1 MPREF
6 RPPTAAEIA
15 DVQRHGPIMNPVD
28 RFVHLPEETRK
39 WLEQLRPE
47 DLKDLDEARRFH
59 HDAKAV
65 GRFAKWLA
73 LGVAGAFLLAAQ
85 FGDSVVKLFGML
97 FRGAK

>member
-65 GRFAKWLA
+65 GRFAKWLV

-85 FGDSVVKLFGML
+85 FGDSVGKLFKML
-97 FRGAK
+97 LPGAK